1 MDQKT
6 VETVSRLTLDAKSSS
21 ACSFHCMEEKTVET
35 VPTDFR
41 AQITGMK
48 PGVNERVLMSF
59 DAKAQASS
67 PSRSGF

>member
-1 MDQKT
+1 
-6 VETVSRLTLDAKSSS
+6 
-21 ACSFHCMEEKTVET
+21 MEEKTVET